1 MTPTIY
7 ISAPVTVDWTEVLRV
22 SNRLRVAGYTLDVTA
37 WDRNTPYNKNSVS
50 KCDIFV
56 FMTPNNDWKFS
67 INTLPSGVRREYD
80 KAVSLG
86 KHIFMAYKVAE
97 GNYNLYLTTR
107 DGNIIQGIAGSSA
120 IIWQVI
126 KHQLTETK
134 TVTSSHVSNTASNR
148 DVVFVLEKL
157 SDVTIRIHTPSEC
170 VDYDP
175 RLLL

>member
-7 ISAPVTVDWTEVLRV
+7 ISAPVTLDWTEILRV
-22 SNRLRVAGYTLDVTA
+22 SDRLQGGGYNIVTKAWNRK
-37 WDRNTPYNKNSVS
+37 PSYNNNFVS
-50 KCDIFV
+50 DCDIFV

-134 TVTSSHVSNTASNR
+134 TVTSSHVSNTASNK
-148 DVVFVLEKL
+148 DVVFDLEKL
-157 SDVTIRIHTPSEC
+157 SDVTVRIHTPSEC